1 MASKFEKY
9 NELFVGEAFVA
20 DDVGLAGA
28 TCSSMVRK
36 GLCHVV
42 GKVDKPVLFN
52 DGEYHIRP
60 VNIYIKDANA

>member
-1 MASKFEKY
+1 MANFDKF
-9 NELFVGEAFVA
+9 NALAIGEAFCA

-28 TCSSMVRK
+28 TCVSQVKK
-36 GLCHVV
+36 GAMHII

-60 VNIYIKDANA
+60 VNIYMKDRDI